1 MARGHAMA
9 RGVGHRRDVEA
20 KLEAAVEKAAVQSW
34 NCGDGDARGGGAHD
48 GGGAHYSMSGKSDGA
63 AIAGL
68 AQGQYGNRSEYVLAN
83 ESAYVAAAVVVEL
96 YNASAASAVVAVAA
110 AAAAAAAAACAT
122 RIPSPSSHFPL
133 SRVHLARTWVRW
145 DARFL
150 SLAPSH

>member
-1 MARGHAMA
+1 MA

-20 KLEAAVEKAAVQSW
+20 KLEVAVEKAAVQSW

-48 GGGAHYSMSGKSDGA
+48 GGGAHSMSGKSVEA

-68 AQGQYGNRSEYVLAN
+68 GQGQYGNRCEYVVADV
-83 ESAYVAAAVVVEL
+83 STYVAVAVVVEL
-96 YNASAASAVVAVAA
+96 YNASAASAAVAVAA
-110 AAAAAAAAACAT
+110 AAACAM
-122 RIPSPSSHFPL
+122 RIPFPSTHFPL